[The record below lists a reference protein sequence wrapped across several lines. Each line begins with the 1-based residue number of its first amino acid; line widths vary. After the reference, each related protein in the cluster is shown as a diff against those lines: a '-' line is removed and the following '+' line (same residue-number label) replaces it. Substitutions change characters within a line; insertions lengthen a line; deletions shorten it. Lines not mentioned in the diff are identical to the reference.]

1 MSLLKFA
8 SMTCIALTLGAC
20 QSVFQP
26 SVQKPLAFTADRSEQ
41 LKAGCSGQECP
52 LVNIDTVH
60 VADEPKLDALIEQRL
75 LKMTVFSPED
85 KLAPSLE
92 AYREQFQ
99 RTAESRNS
107 SYLQAKVRE
116 QHDGLVIVELSSY
129 LDTGG
134 AHGIPGRGFIN
145 YSRQNQKEVTL
156 QDMLVPGQENAFWA
170 AGKVAHNN
178 WLISTRFGNDPEF
191 VKNWPFQQTPHVALL
206 KDNVVLKY
214 DVYSI
219 APYSEGHVELKIPY
233 SRLRGILKPEWFP
246 GRG

>member
-26 SVQKPLAFTADRSEQ
+26 SAPKPLAFTVDASEQ
-41 LKAGCSGQECP
+41 VKAGCSGDECP
-52 LVNIDTVH
+52 LVNIETAH
-60 VADEPKLDALIEQRL
+60 FADAPKLDALIENRL
-75 LKMTVFSPED
+75 LKMTVDSPD
-85 KLAPSLE
+85 AKLAPSLN
-92 AYREQFQ
+92 AYREQFL
-99 RTAESRNS
+99 RTAPSRNS
-107 SYLQAKVRE
+107 TYLQAKVRE

-134 AHGIPGRGFIN
+134 AHGMPGRGFIN
-145 YSRQNQKEVTL
+145 YSTKQQKEVTL
-156 QDMLVPGQENAFWA
+156 QDMLLPGQEQAFWGA
-170 AGKVAHNN
+170 AKVAHNN
-178 WLISTRFGNDPEF
+178 WLISSHFGNDPEY
-191 VKNWPFQQTPHVALL
+191 VKNWPFQTTPNVALL

-233 SRLRGILKPEWFP
+233 SRLNGILKPEWFP
-246 GRG
+246 ARG